1 MSEVTSEGYRRNL
14 PAFIAVS
21 FLAGSIVTWTLLGAE
36 AGSRADWVAAFGTWV
51 IGIAACTLTYRE
63 GKAQRDAKYAAQTR
77 QLRVMSLQA
86 GSLKR
91 FAGRFLELD
100 KEGNAGRNAA
110 RIVAIAIES
119 RCGGI
124 KLDLTNVDADSE
136 LEAAAGKVEFWAF
149 ALSAVATE
157 FLALENPPK
166 RLARGN
172 CIHYDW
178 MLDNAA
184 RLCDGVDALA
194 GVIATRI
201 ESVIK

>member
-1 MSEVTSEGYRRNL
+1 MSEVTSEEYKRNF
-14 PAFIAVS
+14 PAFIALS

-63 GKAQRDAKYAAQTR
+63 GKAQRDAKYAAETR

-86 GSLKR
+86 GSLKL

-100 KEGNAGRNAA
+100 KAGKVGRDAA
-110 RIVAIAIES
+110 RVVAIAIES

-124 KLDLTNVDADSE
+124 KLDLTTVDADRE
-136 LEAAAGKVEFWAF
+136 LEGAAAKVEFLAF

-157 FLALENPPK
+157 FLALKAAPEQ
-166 RLARGN
+166 LARGN
-172 CIHYDW
+172 CDHYDW

-194 GVIATRI
+194 GVITKRI
-201 ESVIK
+201 ESVTK